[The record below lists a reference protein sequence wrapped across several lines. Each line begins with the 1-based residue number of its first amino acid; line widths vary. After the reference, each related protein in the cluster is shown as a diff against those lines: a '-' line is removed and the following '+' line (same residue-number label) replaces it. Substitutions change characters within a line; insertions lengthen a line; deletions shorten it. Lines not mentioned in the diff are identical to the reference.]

1 MVIYVIRHGETDWN
15 TKHWLQGT
23 TDIPLNRNGIEVA
36 EITSEALKGIPFD
49 VIFSSPLKRAY
60 QTAEIMKRERQI
72 FFNTT

>member
-36 EITSEALKGIPFD
+36 EDYVRG
-49 VIFSSPLKRAY
+49 
-60 QTAEIMKRERQI
+60 AERHSL
-72 FFNTT
+72 